1 MRPRVGVTI
10 KRETLYVGLLFA
22 LPAVLLYTVF
32 VVVPIGQAFYYA
44 FFNWNGLNRPTD
56 FVGLGNFI
64 DIVRD
69 PVFRR
74 AVGNNFLIA
83 ALSLV
88 IQLPLALLLAL
99 LVGRSIPGRAF
110 YRTAL
115 FLPYVLSDVATA
127 VMWRQIYN
135 PQFGLVNA
143 LANRLGWQPQQ
154 WLSEPDK
161 VMYALFAVI
170 TWKYVGLYLVLFLSA
185 LQRIPRE
192 LEEAA
197 SLDGC
202 SGWQTVRHI
211 TLPLLGSTFRLCAY
225 LSVVGSLQYFDLV
238 WIMTNGGPANA
249 SETMATYLVKFGFQ
263 RYAMG
268 YGSAV
273 GAVLFLICVVFA
285 LLYQRYVMGRD
296 LEPAVGTAANR

>member
-1 MRPRVGVTI
+1 MRPRERASI
-10 KRETLYVGLLFA
+10 RREALYVGVLFA
-22 LPAVLLYTVF
+22 LPAVVVYTVF
-32 VVVPIGQAFYYA
+32 VVVPIAQAFYYA

-56 FVGLGNFI
+56 FVGLGNFV
-64 DIVRD
+64 DILQD

-74 AVGNNFLIA
+74 AVANNFLIA
-83 ALSLV
+83 ALSLI
-88 IQLPLALLLAL
+88 IQLPFALLLAL
-99 LVGRSIPGRAF
+99 LVGRSIPGKAF

-143 LANRLGWQPQQ
+143 VANRLGWQPQQ

-202 SGWQTVRHI
+202 SGWQTVRYI

-273 GAVLFLICVVFA
+273 GAVLFLMCVVFA
-285 LLYQRYVMGRD
+285 LVYQRYVMGRD
-296 LEPAVGTAANR
+296 LEPAVGTAAHR